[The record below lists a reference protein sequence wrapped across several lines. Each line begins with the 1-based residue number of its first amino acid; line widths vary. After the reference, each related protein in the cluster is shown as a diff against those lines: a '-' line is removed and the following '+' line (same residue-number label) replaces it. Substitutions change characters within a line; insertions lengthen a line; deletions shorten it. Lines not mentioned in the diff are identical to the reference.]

1 MKVDQHQRR
10 ALADALDLALRD
22 AERIVDRRHEDAAHH
37 VDDADLVALLRAGDQ
52 RAAARHAV
60 RIVRGPQQARFEH
73 DVVQDLFLVPDVIA
87 GGHHVDA
94 GFQDRVADLARHAEA
109 ARRIF
114 RVGHHEVDLVA
125 LDQRPQR
132 PDDEVAAD
140 LAKDVTDEEKRHRIS
155 IGMSISRPRRSSMR
169 GTVMRSS
176 PLASVALIPAA
187 SKAMRS
193 GTARTNAPNVRSAT
207 WKAAPWAHLPRLTL
221 LPGDDQHP
229 TLDRHPH
236 GPVRAGQVENH
247 LDPLRPLD
255 HVHRRHPAGRGFAS
269 EMDAGLMERLA
280 EILRPIRQ
288 FGARSHDA
296 AHDLTFGKTRGPFGC
311 FRARS

>member
-1 MKVDQHQRR
+1 MRSISR
-10 ALADALDLALRD
+10 SRD

-37 VDDADLVALLRAGDQ
+37 VDDADLVAVLRARDQ
-52 RAAARHAV
+52 RPAAGHAV
-60 RIVRGPQQARFEH
+60 RIVRGPQQPRLDR
-73 DVVQDLFLVPDVIA
+73 DVVQHLFLVPDVIA
-87 GGHHVDA
+87 GRHHVDA
-94 GFQDRVADLARHAEA
+94 GLEDGVADFARHAEA

-114 RVGHHEVDLVA
+114 RVGHDEVDLVA
-125 LDQRPQR
+125 FDQRPQR
-132 PDDEVAAD
+132 PHDEVAAD

-169 GTVMRSS
+169 GTKMRNS
-176 PLASVALIPAA
+176 PLASLALIPAA

-221 LPGDDQHP
+221 LPGDDQHAA
-229 TLDRHPH
+229 LDRHPH
-236 GPVRAGQVENH
+236 GPARARQVENH

-255 HVHRRHPAGRGFAS
+255 DIHRRHPPAGRFPPERHAS
-269 EMDAGLMERLA
+269 LA
-280 EILRPIRQ
+280 ESLTEILCPIRQ

-296 AHDLTFGKTRGPFGC
+296 AHDLTFASPLPF
-311 FRARS
+311 RSSVLWRVSAAAF